1 MAGYND
7 RNDKNLYPDINDTYW
22 STEANQAS
30 YTFDVTDSEFGQ
42 ELSFQ
47 QFDHTQQ
54 PDSTYAKQPPLYGS
68 NPYLDPSATQPY
80 TGEIF
85 NPAAATIHQ
94 EPAGGHKAYAGASE
108 FDDEPPLL
116 EELGI
121 NPDHIIQ
128 KTLAVLNPLRETDAR
143 ILQDTDFAGPL
154 AFCLAFGALLLLSGK
169 VHFSSIY
176 GIGALGCVGMYFLLS
191 LMSPSSVSFGAVVS
205 VLGYCLL
212 PMVALSALHILVS
225 LQGVAGIVL
234 SIMAIGW
241 CSLSASKL
249 FVTALT
255 MEHQQILVAYP
266 CALLYGVFALL
277 AIF

>member
-7 RNDKNLYPDINDTYW
+7 RPAYPEGNDSYW
-22 STEANQAS
+22 STDVTQAS
-30 YTFDVTDSEFGQ
+30 YDFDVSGQ
-42 ELSFQ
+42 ELNFQ

-54 PDSTYAKQPPLYGS
+54 TEASYAQQAPLYGS
-68 NPYLDPSATQPY
+68 NPYLDPSASQAY

-85 NPAAATIHQ
+85 NPATAPISQAA
-94 EPAGGHKAYAGASE
+94 AGSHKGYTATSE

-176 GIGALGCVGMYFLLS
+176 GIGALGCVGMYLLLS
-191 LMSPSSVSFGAVVS
+191 LMSTTSVSLGAVVS
-205 VLGYCLL
+205 VMGYCLL
-212 PMVALSALHILVS
+212 PMVALSALHLLMS
-225 LQGVAGIVL
+225 LHGVGGVVL
-234 SIMAIGW
+234 SVMAIGW

>member
-1 MAGYND
+1 MAGYSDRPPYDGND
-7 RNDKNLYPDINDTYW
+7 SYW

-30 YTFDVTDSEFGQ
+30 YNFDVTGGEFGQ
-42 ELSFQ
+42 ELDFQ
-47 QFDHTQQ
+47 QFDHNQQ
-54 PDSTYAKQPPLYGS
+54 NETPFVQQPPLYGS
-68 NPYLDPSATQPY
+68 NPYLDPSASQVY
-80 TGEIF
+80 SGEIF
-85 NPAAATIHQ
+85 NPATAPISHEASGTHKGYAAT
-94 EPAGGHKAYAGASE
+94 SE

-128 KTLAVLNPLRETDAR
+128 KTLAVLNPLRETDAK

-176 GIGALGCVGMYFLLS
+176 GIGALGCVGMYLLLS
-191 LMSPSSVSFGAVVS
+191 LMSVSSVNFGAVVS

-212 PMVALSALHILVS
+212 PMVVLSALHILVS
-225 LQGVAGIVL
+225 LRGVAGVVL
-234 SIMAIGW
+234 SVMAIGW

-249 FVTALT
+249 FVTALS
-255 MEHQQILVAYP
+255 MEHQQTLVAYP